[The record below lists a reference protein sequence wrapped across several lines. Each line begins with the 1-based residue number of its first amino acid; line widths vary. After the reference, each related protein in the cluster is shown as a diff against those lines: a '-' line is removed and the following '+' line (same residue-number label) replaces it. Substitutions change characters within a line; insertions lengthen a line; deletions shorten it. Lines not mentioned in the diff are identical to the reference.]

1 MTISRRPFVTGT
13 HPDSLLG
20 LLAREE
26 LAFRCVR
33 ARLAVARRAGPA
45 HGLSGILADFL
56 EPGRNQSDA

>member
-1 MTISRRPFVTGT
+1 MTVTRRPFLTAT
-13 HPDSLLG
+13 DPNSLLG

-33 ARLAVARRAGPA
+33 DRLAVRRSGPA
-45 HGLSGILADFL
+45 QGLSVILADFL